1 MTFRRWSGR
10 PISSPEGEYGGGT
23 VMVWDI
29 GTYALIEGN
38 YWKGELHFHLN
49 SKKLKGEW
57 LLKKTGSQTAGRI
70 DSIS

>member
-1 MTFRRWSGR
+1 
-10 PISSPEGEYGGGT
+10 
-23 VMVWDI
+23 MVWDI

>member
-1 MTFRRWSGR
+1 VSS
-10 PISSPEGEYGGGT
+10 IS
-23 VMVWDI
+23 I
-29 GTYALIEGN
+29 
-38 YWKGELHFHLN
+38 FN